1 MINFATQNLKI
12 FVMKRVLLTLIMT
25 VSIMLLVRGQEYK
38 TALGLRG
45 GFSSGLT
52 IKHFTGSKAAFE
64 GLLTTRWQGFVITG
78 LYEIHNIAFDVNR
91 LRWYY
96 GGGAHIGFYNGSHVY
111 WGTYG
116 TEYTIVGIDG
126 ILGMEYTFSEI
137 PINIGIDWKPVLNIV
152 GYSGLWSEGGIS
164 VRFVF

>member
-1 MINFATQNLKI
+1 
-12 FVMKRVLLTLIMT
+12 MKRFVITLIMAMNIA
-25 VSIMLLVRGQEYK
+25 VLASAQEYK

-52 IKHFTGSKAAFE
+52 IKHFTSHKAAFE

-78 LYEIHNIAFDVNR
+78 LYEIHNKAFDVNR
-91 LRWYY
+91 LKWYY
-96 GGGAHIGFYNGSHVY
+96 GGGAHIGFYNGNYVY

-116 TEYTIVGIDG
+116 TDYTIVGIDG
-126 ILGMEYTFSEI
+126 ILGLEYTFSEI
-137 PINIGIDWKPVLNIV
+137 PINIGIDWKPVLNLV